1 MGIVSS
7 QRSVLMSVGQ
17 MQLSVTQEKP
27 HQLHVG
33 ASSLTDFVRGTN
45 ENESD
50 NRPRGICVL
59 CMLSEVHTLSPKQPS
74 KLCLSEASVKIS
86 CAHM

>member
-1 MGIVSS
+1 MVSS
-7 QRSVLMSVGQ
+7 QRNVLISVGQ

-27 HQLHVG
+27 HQLHLG

-50 NRPRGICVL
+50 IRPRGICVL
-59 CMLSEVHTLSPKQPS
+59 YMLSGVHTLSPKQPS
-74 KLCLSEASVKIS
+74 KLCLSEATVKIS
-86 CAHM
+86 CTHM